1 MGASN
6 ATSGAPEASPH
17 RVSGV
22 NSLRPDDAA
31 LISGSPRPRAPQS
44 PLGVDGDLATLPQGV
59 TMTSRRTLLSS
70 LAVAATLAL
79 PLSAHAQQFFR
90 IGTGGTAGTYYPV
103 GGMIANAVS
112 QPGKIVATAQA
123 SNGSVANVSAIA
135 GGSMESGFSQ
145 ADVAT
150 WAQKG
155 TGLYEGKPNVPGLR
169 LIANLYPESV
179 HVVVRK
185 GSGIKTVADLKGKRV
200 ALDEPGSGTL
210 VNARA
215 ILAAYG
221 IKEADI
227 KPEYIKPNQAGD
239 KMKDGSLDAFFFTGG
254 APAGAIAELASA
266 GSGIDILPLDGK
278 EADALRASSSFF
290 APDLIAAD
298 TYKGVGAVK
307 TLAVG
312 AQWVTSDKADAATVY
327 EVTKALFSAPA
338 QAQLAAGHAK
348 GKFITKENAI
358 KGAGIPFHPG
368 AEKFYKE
375 AGLLK

>member
-1 MGASN
+1 MSITRTLSTMA
-6 ATSGAPEASPH
+6 
-17 RVSGV
+17 V
-22 NSLRPDDAA
+22 A
-31 LISGSPRPRAPQS
+31 LTVG
-44 PLGVDGDLATLPQGV
+44 LGVAST
-59 TMTSRRTLLSS
+59 
-70 LAVAATLAL
+70 
-79 PLSAHAQQFFR
+79 AHAQQFFR

-103 GGMIANAVS
+103 GGMVANAISV
-112 QPGKIVATAQA
+112 PGKIVATAVA
-123 SNGSVANVSAIA
+123 SNGSVANVNGIV
-135 GGSMESGFSQ
+135 GGAMESGFSQ

-155 TGLYEGKPNVPGLR
+155 TGMYEGKPHVPGLR

-185 GSGIKTVADLKGKRV
+185 GAGIKSVADLKGKRV

-210 VNARA
+210 INARA

-221 IKEADI
+221 LKESDI

-266 GSGIDILPLDGK
+266 GGGIDLLSIEGK
-278 EADALRASSSFF
+278 EADALRAASGFF
-290 APDLIAAD
+290 APDVIAAE

-312 AQWVTSDKADAATVY
+312 AQWVTSDKADMATVY
-327 EVTKALFSAPA
+327 EITKALFSDAT
-338 QAQLAAGHAK
+338 QKTLAAGHAK
-348 GKFITKENAI
+348 GKFITKENAV

>member
-1 MGASN
+1 MNKRWVLGAM
-6 ATSGAPEASPH
+6 
-17 RVSGV
+17 
-22 NSLRPDDAA
+22 AA
-31 LISGSPRPRAPQS
+31 LA
-44 PLGVDGDLATLPQGV
+44 
-59 TMTSRRTLLSS
+59 
-70 LAVAATLAL
+70 LAVAGGAVQ
-79 PLSAHAQQFFR
+79 AQAFFR

-112 QPGKIVATAQA
+112 QPGKLVVTAQA
-123 SNGSVANVSAIA
+123 SNGSLANVTGIA
-135 GGSMESGFSQ
+135 GGAIESGFSQ
-145 ADVAT
+145 ADVAS
-150 WAQKG
+150 WAYTGKG
-155 TGLYEGKPNVPGLR
+155 VFEGKPTITGLR

-179 HVVVRK
+179 HIVARK

-210 VNARA
+210 INART

-239 KMKDGSLDAFFFTGG
+239 KLKDGALDAFFFTGG
-254 APAGAIAELASA
+254 SPAGAIAELASA
-266 GSGIDILPLDGK
+266 GAGIELVPIEGPQAEAIRKSDG
-278 EADALRASSSFF
+278 FF
-290 APDLIAAD
+290 TPDLIAD
-298 TYKGVGAVK
+298 GTYKGVPATR

-312 AQWVTSDKADAATVY
+312 AQWVTSDKADATAVY
-327 EVTKALFSAPA
+327 EITKALFSDAGQKA
-338 QAQLAAGHAK
+338 MGAGHAK

-368 AEKFYKE
+368 AERFYKE